1 MKTLLSITLLFFS
14 LISSAQHALG
24 NYAPGGYYDQI
35 ELKKKA
41 EQDLASKMYIKTIQ
55 AKERLA
61 QGKSLSKSQQE
72 ALDWTEARDNKYNLA
87 ITKQKEE
94 QLARIQADSIRVAE
108 YNRQWEENANRKK
121 QIEENYYQFGISYL
135 ENYKTKYRDY
145 LSKCLKENSAKNL
158 SRDDIKD
165 ELDIEFEKAYGV
177 SAPSTDKFDSQTI
190 WKVMSEVEFE
200 FSHSKEYK
208 DDEERKNSKLRAQ
221 LAELNK
227 GQKEFNYNMTHL
239 EKYTTP
245 QLREMY
251 IYFSD
256 KTSFQTEAE
265 LVRIELLKRK

>member
-1 MKTLLSITLLFFS
+1 MKTLLSITLLTFS

-135 ENYKTKYRDY
+135 ENYKGKYMDHLIKCSRENITNN
-145 LSKCLKENSAKNL
+145 LSK
-158 SRDDIKD
+158 DDIQD
-165 ELDIEFEKAYGV
+165 ELDKEYEKVYGM
-177 SAPSTDKFDSQTI
+177 SAPITDKFPNNIIRDFINENHFQFSPVLRTALVLATI
-190 WKVMSEVEFE
+190 AGIPPRPRC
-200 FSHSKEYK
+200 SHPW
-208 DDEERKNSKLRAQ
+208 
-221 LAELNK
+221 LAP
-227 GQKEFNYNMTHL
+227 TWW
-239 EKYTTP
+239 
-245 QLREMY
+245 R
-251 IYFSD
+251 
-256 KTSFQTEAE
+256 
-265 LVRIELLKRK
+265 R